1 MAEKLIVSDTNIFL
15 DLFDTE
21 LLKEFFNLQYEIKTS
36 MLVIGEIKKDEQL
49 QAIKPFIDSKKLK
62 IGDISDEEFNSCYV
76 LKLVTPG
83 DLSIADCS
91 VWRMAKNDNAKLLTS
106 DAKLRK
112 AAEKDNVEVHGILFV
127 FDEMILNNIIPITK
141 AIEKLDL
148 LKEKN
153 KRFSK
158 KLAETKKLEW
168 QELIKQKKA
177 LKQTKRL
184 NDDYDRGI

>member
-1 MAEKLIVSDTNIFL
+1 MTEKLIVSDTNIFL
-15 DLFDTE
+15 DLLDTE
-21 LLKEFFNLQYEIKTS
+21 LLKEFFNLPYEIKTS

-49 QAIKPFIDSKKLK
+49 QAIKPFIDSNKLK

-76 LKLVTPG
+76 LKLITPG

-91 VWRMAKNDNAKLLTS
+91 VWRMAKTDNAKLLTS

-127 FDEMILNNIIPITK
+127 FDEMISNNILSITK
-141 AIEKLDL
+141 AIGKVDL

-153 KRFSK
+153 KRFPK
-158 KLAETKKLEW
+158 KLAETKNAEW
-168 QELIKQKKA
+168 QELLKQKKV
-177 LKQTKRL
+177 LKQTKKL
-184 NDDYDRGI
+184 NDDYDRGR

>member
-1 MAEKLIVSDTNIFL
+1 MGKL
-15 DLFDTE
+15 
-21 LLKEFFNLQYEIKTS
+21 
-36 MLVIGEIKKDEQL
+36 KKDEQL

-127 FDEMILNNIIPITK
+127 FDEMISNNILSPTK

-184 NDDYDRGI
+184 NDEYGMGR

>member
-1 MAEKLIVSDTNIFL
+1 MLNKLIVSDTNIFL
-15 DLFDTE
+15 DLFDTD
-21 LLKEFFNLQYEIKTS
+21 LLKEFFTLPYEIKTS

-62 IGDISDEEFNSCYV
+62 IDDISDKEFNSCYV
-76 LKLVTPG
+76 LKLVTLG

-127 FDEMILNNIIPITK
+127 FDELISNNSLSIEK
-141 AIEKLDL
+141 AIEKLDV

-158 KLAETKKLEW
+158 KLADIKKEEW
-168 QELIKQKKA
+168 QELIKRKKN
-177 LKQTKRL
+177 LKQSKRFD
-184 NDDYDRGI
+184 DDYDMEI

>member
-1 MAEKLIVSDTNIFL
+1 MSEKLIVSDTNIFL

-21 LLKEFFNLQYEIKTS
+21 LLKEFFNLPYEIKTS

-127 FDEMILNNIIPITK
+127 FDEMISNNILSPTK

-158 KLAETKKLEW
+158 KLADIKKEEW
-168 QELIKQKKA
+168 QELIKRKKN
-177 LKQTKRL
+177 LKQSKRFD
-184 NDDYDRGI
+184 DDYDMGI